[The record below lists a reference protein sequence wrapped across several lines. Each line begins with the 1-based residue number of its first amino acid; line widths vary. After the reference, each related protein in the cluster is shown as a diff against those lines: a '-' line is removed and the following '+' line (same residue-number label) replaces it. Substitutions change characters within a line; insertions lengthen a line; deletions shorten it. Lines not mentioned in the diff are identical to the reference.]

1 LTQSVQDRTANS
13 GFRVLG
19 NPATAT
25 LRGSSLEPGS
35 VELYDAMGR
44 RLMQQV
50 IAAGTWELDVRS
62 LPRGIVYLHFAS
74 ASGRKLHLPVLL
86 QAW

>member
-1 LTQSVQDRTANS
+1 MNA
-13 GFRVLG
+13 GFQVTG
-19 NPATAT
+19 NPTSGT
-25 LRGSSLEPGS
+25 LRGNSQERGS

-44 RLMQQV
+44 RLMQQE
-50 IAAGTWELDVRS
+50 IAAGNWEMDVRS